1 MALNLRPIVSFFSRE
16 IIDFELIEIMNEI
29 LNNKRTRLT
38 LFENSIVVDKK
49 LPKWINAEANI
60 RKDEKNKSLLNDND
74 NTILPYNL
82 YSDTDGYIDSS
93 TKWLPLYETPEG
105 VSFNE
110 LATAGLKD
118 LNRII
123 AEKKIKYVLG
133 GYGSFG
139 LTFSDNST
147 DNGSFRRTFKEPTE
161 KESLTEKAIKWLSR
175 LKKKKSSE
183 NSVEFDAIKFFSLV
197 KATSKESVSTYKDR
211 VSKYLIA
218 LHNAAKIGQTAMVEQ
233 LLREMVANR
242 YESVLFAEGYY
253 YAITEEQM
261 VNFVKKCEKG
271 IRLDYLKNYGRVI
284 PEEVVDKIDKVNQ
297 LEIFDNYV
305 VLYYDPDGKVYKET
319 AKEEAKRRDPIIFG
333 VIASSKKLYYI
344 TDWIDEYCDLTLE
357 QFVDTL
363 GITTDDVINDS
374 FKGEIAAKPEKPK
387 KTRKRKTAKEK
398 EKEE

>member
-1 MALNLRPIVSFFSRE
+1 MALNLRPIVSFFRNE

-60 RKDEKNKSLLNDND
+60 RKEDKNNYLLNG

-82 YSDTDGYIDSS
+82 YSDPDGYIDSS

-139 LTFSDNST
+139 LMSDNSS
-147 DNGSFRRTFKEPTE
+147 DNGSFRRTFKESTE
-161 KESLTEKAIKWLSR
+161 KESLTEKAIKWLNR

-197 KATSKESVSTYKDR
+197 KVTSKESVSTYKYR

-261 VNFVKKCEKG
+261 VDFVKKCEKG
-271 IRLDYLKNYGRVI
+271 IRLDYLKNYSRVI
-284 PEEVVDKIDKVNQ
+284 PNEVVDKIDKVNQ

-319 AKEEAKRRDPIIFG
+319 AKEEAKRKDPIIFG

-344 TDWIDEYCDLTLE
+344 TDWIDEYCYLTLE

-398 EKEE
+398 EE

>member
-1 MALNLRPIVSFFSRE
+1 MALYPRLITRFFRNE
-16 IIDFELIEIMNEI
+16 IIDFDLIEIMKNI
-29 LNNKRTRLT
+29 LNNSRTRLT

-60 RKDEKNKSLLNDND
+60 RKEEKNNYLLNDND
-74 NTILPYNL
+74 NTILSYNL
-82 YSDTDGYIDSS
+82 YSDPDGYIDSS

-139 LTFSDNST
+139 LTMS
-147 DNGSFRRTFKEPTE
+147 DNGSFSGESTE
-161 KESLTEKAIKWLSR
+161 KESLTEKAINWLNR

-183 NSVEFDAIKFFSLV
+183 ISVEFDAIKFFSLV

-261 VNFVKKCEKG
+261 VDFVKKCEKG
-271 IRLDYLKNYGRVI
+271 IRLDYLKNYSRVI
-284 PEEVVDKIDKVNQ
+284 PQEVVDKIDKVNH

-305 VLYYDPDGKVYKET
+305 VLYYDPYGKVYKET
-319 AKEEAKRRDPIIFG
+319 AQEEAKRRDPIIFG

-374 FKGEIAAKPEKPK
+374 FKGEITAAPKPEKPK

-398 EKEE
+398 EE

>member
-1 MALNLRPIVSFFSRE
+1 MALNLRPIVSFFRYE
-16 IIDFELIEIMNEI
+16 MIDFELIEIMEEI
-29 LNNKRTRLT
+29 LNNKRTQLR

-60 RKDEKNKSLLNDND
+60 RKEEKNKSLLNDN
-74 NTILPYNL
+74 TIVPYNL
-82 YSDTDGYIDSS
+82 YSDPDGYIDSS

-139 LTFSDNST
+139 LTFSDNSS
-147 DNGSFRRTFKEPTE
+147 DNGSFRRTVKEPTE
-161 KESLTEKAIKWLSR
+161 KESLTEKAIKWLNR

-261 VNFVKKCEKG
+261 VDFVKKCEKG

-398 EKEE
+398 EE

>member
-1 MALNLRPIVSFFSRE
+1 MALNLGPIVSFFSDE
-16 IIDFELIEIMNEI
+16 IIDFDLIEIMKDI
-29 LNNKRTRLT
+29 LNNSRTRLT

-60 RKDEKNKSLLNDND
+60 RKEEKNNYLLNDND
-74 NTILPYNL
+74 NTILSYNL
-82 YSDTDGYIDSS
+82 YSDPDGYIDSS

-139 LTFSDNST
+139 LTMS
-147 DNGSFRRTFKEPTE
+147 DNGSFSGESTE
-161 KESLTEKAIKWLSR
+161 KESLTEKAINWLNR
-175 LKKKKSSE
+175 LKKKKSSK

-253 YAITEEQM
+253 YAITEEQI
-261 VNFVKKCEKG
+261 VDFVTKSEKG
-271 IRLDYLKNYGRVI
+271 IRLDYLKNYGRFI

-398 EKEE
+398 EE

>member
-1 MALNLRPIVSFFSRE
+1 MQ
-16 IIDFELIEIMNEI
+16 EI
-29 LNNKRTRLT
+29 LNNSRNRLR

-60 RKDEKNKSLLNDND
+60 RKEKSDD
-74 NTILPYNL
+74 TIKTYNI
-82 YSDTDGYIDSS
+82 YTDPDGHIDSS
-93 TKWLPLYETPEG
+93 TQWLPLYETPEG

-139 LTFSDNST
+139 IVTNSSIN
-147 DNGSFRRTFKEPTE
+147 DIEIYKGNSE
-161 KESLTEKAIKWLSR
+161 KESFTEKAINWFKH
-175 LKKKKSSE
+175 LKKKKTS
-183 NSVEFDAIKFFSLV
+183 NEFDAIKFFSLV
-197 KATSKESVSTYKDR
+197 KTTSKESVSTYKDR

-242 YESVLFAEGYY
+242 YESVLYAEGYY

-261 VNFVKKCEKG
+261 VDFINKCERG

-284 PEEVVDKIDKVNQ
+284 PKDVVDKIDKVNQ

-305 VLYYDPDGKVYKET
+305 VLYYDPDGKIYKET

-363 GITTDDVINDS
+363 GITKDDVINES
-374 FKGEIAAKPEKPK
+374 FKGEIMVKPEKPK
-387 KTRKRKTAKEK
+387 KSRKKKVAKEK
-398 EKEE
+398 EE